1 MMSVKAITLRFH
13 LLHPAEKQA
22 WEKLNALRSE
32 RHQSFSQLVVEV
44 VNTYGAEG
52 TYLSRSE
59 KDELVQEITEL
70 VALRLQQMPPAYLA
84 GYSAGASAPVTMA
97 GPPTTAASSQVAA
110 PPHQQENDDVM
121 PDFGDSCMDFDF
133 IGAESVHQ
141 SAAHSTIIASK

>member
-1 MMSVKAITLRFH
+1 MILCVKAITVRFH
-13 LLHPAEKQA
+13 LSHPAEKQA

-59 KDELVQEITEL
+59 KDELVQEITES
-70 VALRLQQMPPAYLA
+70 VALRLQQMLPAYLA
-84 GYSAGASAPVTMA
+84 GYSAGASALIAMVV
-97 GPPTTAASSQVAA
+97 PPASAAPSQVTT
-110 PPHQQENDDVM
+110 PPQQQENDDAM

-133 IGAESVHQ
+133 IGG
-141 SAAHSTIIASK
+141 

>member
-1 MMSVKAITLRFH
+1 MCVKAITVRFH
-13 LLHPAEKQA
+13 LSHPAEKHA

-59 KDELVQEITEL
+59 KNELVQEITES
-70 VALRLQQMPPAYLA
+70 VTSRLQQMLPAYLA
-84 GYSAGASAPVTMA
+84 GYSAGANTPVAIAVPQTNTAP
-97 GPPTTAASSQVAA
+97 SQVATT
-110 PPHQQENDDVM
+110 PTQQENDDAM

-133 IGAESVHQ
+133 IGG
-141 SAAHSTIIASK
+141 